1 MHSAKYILQI
11 NLRRL
16 ILLMIY
22 SVYTFRSRKHTACLS
37 ERVAEERVRT
47 GVEPLPELGSIGH
60 VPVAFGCHDFVPR
73 ATLIVDEV
81 NS

>member
-1 MHSAKYILQI
+1 
-11 NLRRL
+11 
-16 ILLMIY
+16 MIY
-22 SVYTFRSRKHTACLS
+22 SVCTFRSRKHTACPNKW
-37 ERVAEERVRT
+37 VAEGRVRT

-73 ATLIVDEV
+73 ATLIVEEV